1 MKTQIEVARSGKV
14 TSQMRRIAKDEGLD
28 PEYIRDGLASGTIVI
43 PANANRTKTKLVGI
57 GKGLRTK
64 VNANIGTSVDHIN
77 LSQEIKKLGAAIEA
91 GTDTIMDLSTGGD
104 LSQIQKTIL
113 KASSVPVGTV
123 PIYEAAV
130 NVAKKKGA
138 ITKMTE
144 EDIFGTIES
153 QIKNG
158 VDFLTIHCGVTLE
171 TLDRIKREGR
181 LLDIVSR
188 GAAFL
193 VTWMIYNKKENLLY
207 EGFDRL
213 LDLVHKFDV
222 TLSLGDGLRPGS
234 LADSTD
240 RAQIQELILLGELA
254 SRAKAKGVQVMI
266 EGPGHIP
273 INEIESNVVL
283 QKKLTNEAPFYVLGP
298 LVTDVAPG
306 YDHIVAAIGGALA
319 ASYGADFLCYVTPSE
334 HLRLPTISDVKE
346 GVIATRIAAHAADI
360 AKGVKGAMDWDIAL
374 SRARKKR
381 DWKRQIE
388 LALEGERPRKFRK
401 ESHSRVTDVCTMCG
415 KYCAIKLV
423 EDFFKKR

>member
-1 MKTQIEVARSGKV
+1 MKTQIEQARSGKV

-28 PEYIRDGLASGTIVI
+28 PEYIRDGLAFGTIVI

-104 LSQIQKTIL
+104 LRQIRTTIL

-130 NVAKKKGA
+130 NCAKKKGA

-213 LDLVHKFDV
+213 LDLVHRFDV

-254 SRAKAKGVQVMI
+254 RRAKVKGVQVMI

-306 YDHIVAAIGGALA
+306 YDHIAAAIGGALA

-388 LALEGERPRKFRK
+388 LALEGKRPKKFRK
-401 ESHSRVTDVCTMCG
+401 ESRSRISDVCTMCG

-423 EDFFKKR
+423 EEFFKR

>member
-43 PANANRTKTKLVGI
+43 PANANRTKPKLVGI

-104 LSQIQKTIL
+104 LSQIRTTIL

-254 SRAKAKGVQVMI
+254 SRAKARGVQVMI

-381 DWKRQIE
+381 DWKRQLE
-388 LALEGERPRKFRK
+388 LALEGKRPKKFRK
-401 ESHSRVTDVCTMCG
+401 ESRSRISDVCTMCG

-423 EDFFKKR
+423 EEFFKR